1 MRNPFAASPAGI
13 GDEADS
19 VVVLGLGR
27 FGRALALQLMEDG
40 RQVLGVDSDDG
51 VVQSLHGQ
59 LTQVARVDT
68 TNEQAL
74 RQLAIDEFDTAVVGI
89 GSHIES
95 SILTASNLLGF
106 GIERIWAKAIS
117 DAHGRILNRLG
128 VPHVVFPE
136 HDMGRRVAHRVTGGM
151 QDFVE
156 IDRGFA
162 LVTTTV
168 PGDLAGRPLKDTDLR
183 SRWNISVVAV
193 KTSGG
198 TWRHPSGDTVLT
210 REDSVVVA
218 GPLRAV
224 ERFSVMSSR

>member
-1 MRNPFAASPAGI
+1 MRNPFASSPAGI

-40 RQVLGVDSDDG
+40 RQVLGVDSDES

-68 TNEQAL
+68 TSEQAL

-117 DAHGRILNRLG
+117 DAHGRILSRLG
-128 VPHVVFPE
+128 VQHVVFPE
-136 HDMGRRVAHRVTGGM
+136 HDMGRRVAHRVTGEM
-151 QDFVE
+151 QDFFE

-162 LVTTTV
+162 LVTTSV
-168 PGDLAGRPLKDTDLR
+168 PADLADRQLREVDPR
-183 SRWNISVVAV
+183 SRYDVSVVAV
-193 KTSGG
+193 KTSAGV
-198 TWRHPSGDTVLT
+198 WCHPSGDTVLT
-210 REDSVVVA
+210 RDDSVVVA

-224 ERFSVMSSR
+224 ERFSALSRR